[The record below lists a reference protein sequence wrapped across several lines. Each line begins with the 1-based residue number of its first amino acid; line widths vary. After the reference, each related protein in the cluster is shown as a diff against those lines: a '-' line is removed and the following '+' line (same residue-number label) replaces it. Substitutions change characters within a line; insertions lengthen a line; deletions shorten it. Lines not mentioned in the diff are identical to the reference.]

1 MFYNSVLG
9 VSQKYSAGEEP
20 SAVARASQRRKRDR
34 ALTAVFGQTAIFYRL
49 ILDVLSARFPVVI
62 ETSCTAC

>member
-20 SAVARASQRRKRDR
+20 SAVARASQRRKRDP
-34 ALTAVFGQTAIFYRL
+34 ALTVIFGQGATLNRL
-49 ILDVLSARFPVVI
+49 ILDVL
-62 ETSCTAC
+62 